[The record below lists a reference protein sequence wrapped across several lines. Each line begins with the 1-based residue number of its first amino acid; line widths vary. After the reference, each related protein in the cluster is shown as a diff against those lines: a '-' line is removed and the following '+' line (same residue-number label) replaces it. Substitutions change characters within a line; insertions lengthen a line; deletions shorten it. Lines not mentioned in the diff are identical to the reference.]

1 MENTK
6 YKDKIF
12 TIPNLLSF
20 LRLCMIPLMIWLY
33 IGRENYGLTTLVLI
47 LSGLTD
53 LADGFIA
60 RRFHMVSDLGKAF
73 DPVADK
79 LTQIA
84 MMFCLVARFP
94 LMLLP
99 WVILVIK
106 EVFTGITS
114 LLAIHKTGT
123 VEGAVWHGK
132 VTTTLLYI
140 TMAMH
145 LLWYNIPPTA
155 SLISILL
162 CTAMMLIS
170 AVGYGIRNFK
180 MLRKPDDDV
189 SFNI

>member
-1 MENTK
+1 MEGSK

-12 TIPNLLSF
+12 TIPNLLSL
-20 LRLCMIPLMIWLY
+20 LRLCMIPLMVWLY
-33 IGRENYGLTTLVLI
+33 IDRQSYGLTTLVLI

-53 LADGFIA
+53 LADGYIA
-60 RRFHMVSDLGKAF
+60 RHYHMISDFGKAF

-99 WVILVIK
+99 WIILVVK

-114 LLAIHKTGT
+114 LLAIHKTGQ

-132 VTTTLLYI
+132 VTTALLYG
-140 TMAMH
+140 TMALH
-145 LLWYNIPPTA
+145 LLWYNIP
-155 SLISILL
+155 SVVSMILILL
-162 CTAMMLIS
+162 CTGMMVVS

-180 MLRKPDDDV
+180 MLLNK
-189 SFNI
+189 SANQL